1 MKSALQPGDVNG
13 WNLTRDSFTAS
24 AVRVPVTEFR
34 LCLQVFENIE
44 KDL

>member
-1 MKSALQPGDVNG
+1 MKSAAQPGDVNG

-24 AVRVPVTEFR
+24 AVRVPEFR